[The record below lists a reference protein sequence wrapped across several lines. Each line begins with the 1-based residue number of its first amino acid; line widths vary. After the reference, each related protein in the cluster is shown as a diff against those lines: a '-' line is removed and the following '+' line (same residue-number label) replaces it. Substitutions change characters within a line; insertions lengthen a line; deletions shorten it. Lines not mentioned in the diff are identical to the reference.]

1 MNKWLLKYGAVIF
14 ILNIFLASIEFTFEF
29 SSIMFKI
36 IMIVYS
42 IVIIINLFQ
51 LKNVFLHKAFK
62 IFLFINLINIL
73 YFLLFHSINDI
84 SAIQFLFA
92 RGVQFTIITTS
103 VYYNFE
109 YYRDN
114 FINHLT
120 LFIISIVFAGFIFN
134 PDVISNRYNG
144 LIWNANTL
152 SVFVIMAFSF
162 ILLKDNQKRIYDIID
177 ID

>member
-1 MNKWLLKYGAVIF
+1 MNKWLLKYAAVIF

-73 YFLLFHSINDI
+73 YFLF
-84 SAIQFLFA
+84 
-92 RGVQFTIITTS
+92 
-103 VYYNFE
+103 
-109 YYRDN
+109 
-114 FINHLT
+114 
-120 LFIISIVFAGFIFN
+120 
-134 PDVISNRYNG
+134 
-144 LIWNANTL
+144 
-152 SVFVIMAFSF
+152 
-162 ILLKDNQKRIYDIID
+162 
-177 ID
+177 